1 MNNKYLLDYNNE
13 IFRKIIHLS
22 SLLIPITFHY
32 TSFNFFISI
41 LLILLLAILLINR
54 YYLYLSN
61 YKYINIFL
69 LNSMRSYEKK
79 TLWGA
84 TYLILGFVIIT
95 LLFNKFIVI
104 LSMIISSFSDS
115 MAAIIGIKFGKFRIF
130 NNKSIEGFYVF
141 FISTFTIVFILSQL
155 PLLYIFIISFTISLT
170 ELLTPAK
177 YDNLAIPLSS
187 SIILYLFML

>member
-41 LLILLLAILLINR
+41 LLILLLTILLINR

-69 LNSMRSYEKK
+69 LNSMRNYEKK

-115 MAAIIGIKFGKFRIF
+115 MAAIIGIKFGKLRIF

-141 FISTFTIVFILSQL
+141 FISTFTIVFFLSQL

>member
-141 FISTFTIVFILSQL
+141 FISTFTIVFFLSQL

>member
-41 LLILLLAILLINR
+41 LLILLLTILLINR

-69 LNSMRSYEKK
+69 LNSMRNYEKK
-79 TLWGA
+79 TLCGA

-115 MAAIIGIKFGKFRIF
+115 MAAIIGIKFGKLRIF

-141 FISTFTIVFILSQL
+141 FISTFTIVFFLSQL
-155 PLLYIFIISFTISLT
+155 PLLYIFIISFFLQHIQILFVSIFVRKYILFTIYT
-170 ELLTPAK
+170 
-177 YDNLAIPLSS
+177 
-187 SIILYLFML
+187 